1 MTNQEIKT
9 VGQTI
14 AQETQI
20 GGNTAARVGGV
31 VEGIG
36 VALDNKDAANGYY
49 QATISGG
56 TITVNAPNYLLGSG
70 GNLRIKM
77 PSVGTTASTLTIGNA
92 NAVQLW
98 YNGAAVSAQNTWDAN
113 EIISVF
119 YDGTRFMASNSQGGG
134 GKAEKIS
141 YDNSQSGLAS
151 DNVQGALDLVSDG
164 VRKTLIT
171 IPSTI
176 HTNGFMKFDGTFVS
190 ATGFDSRFT
199 ELIPC
204 QEGDKFV
211 WTGAGNGAYS
221 VPTQVTS
228 GNSAITWIFYDSS
241 RSRVSSWSVGLST
254 QVVTIPSGVAYVQFT
269 GIVKTTSATR
279 PFIVGYNDV
288 RLNVNDITKRMIQP
302 ILHVGGF
309 LKYDDTWATGA
320 NFDTSYTGLIP
331 CKEGDKF
338 IYYGVAVSNTYPKP
352 IQVTSGN
359 AAISWIFYDS
369 NKTRV
374 SSWQLG
380 YQNPYIVEIP
390 SGVSYVK
397 FAGIVRSTNATRPFS
412 VWHDDYIIKSTEIR
426 NENVIPSTIH
436 TNGFMK
442 FDGTFVSATG
452 FDSRFTELIPCQE
465 GDKFVWTGA
474 GNGAYSVPTQVT
486 SGNSAITWI
495 FYDSS
500 RSRVSSWSVGLS
512 TQVVTIPS
520 GVAYVQFTGIVKTT
534 SATRPFSVWK
544 DGFIIS
550 IAEGGSLLEKWKGLK
565 WVAFGDSLTEHNI
578 RATKNY
584 HDYINEW
591 TGISVVN
598 RGVGGS
604 GYKYLYDES
613 KAFYQRIQT
622 QTDEDADVVT
632 IFGSGNDLHLN
643 NGVPIYPLGDVDDTG
658 TETVCGCINATL
670 DWLQANRP
678 LMPLGIISM
687 TPWRTNGGVPS
698 ANQDAYVD
706 KLEQICRKR
715 GIPYLDLYHCSNLHP
730 NSSEFKNIAYKRDGT
745 YSASSQGVTGAIQVT
760 ADNLSIV
767 RAFGVSNAQIGDWV
781 LPNLT
786 GVHPDE
792 DGQKFFA
799 PRIKAFLEELI
810 EK

>member
-171 IPSTI
+171 
-176 HTNGFMKFDGTFVS
+176 
-190 ATGFDSRFT
+190 
-199 ELIPC
+199 
-204 QEGDKFV
+204 
-211 WTGAGNGAYS
+211 
-221 VPTQVTS
+221 
-228 GNSAITWIFYDSS
+228 
-241 RSRVSSWSVGLST
+241 
-254 QVVTIPSGVAYVQFT
+254 
-269 GIVKTTSATR
+269 
-279 PFIVGYNDV
+279 
-288 RLNVNDITKRMIQP
+288 
-302 ILHVGGF
+302 
-309 LKYDDTWATGA
+309 
-320 NFDTSYTGLIP
+320 
-331 CKEGDKF
+331 
-338 IYYGVAVSNTYPKP
+338 
-352 IQVTSGN
+352 
-359 AAISWIFYDS
+359 
-369 NKTRV
+369 
-374 SSWQLG
+374 
-380 YQNPYIVEIP
+380 
-390 SGVSYVK
+390 
-397 FAGIVRSTNATRPFS
+397 
-412 VWHDDYIIKSTEIR
+412 
-426 NENVIPSTIH
+426 IPSTIH